1 MKLSTLSGRGGGE
14 GLESLYS
21 LSDRI
26 FFPLSLEIF
35 DTGGNGADHPVPG
48 CWEREK
54 SLFGRLDL
62 SRVGGER
69 ERGGGDFLFSTLISE
84 LLFPGEGE
92 GEEKWLGSKSNGNSF
107 VRGNYLAGKLPN
119 LLIDYLTV
127 ELNISSNRADI
138 YRLGEPNVVVS
149 SG

>member
-1 MKLSTLSGRGGGE
+1 MKLSTLSGRGGE

-54 SLFGRLDL
+54 VYLAGSIYPGLEG
-62 SRVGGER
+62 R

>member
-1 MKLSTLSGRGGGE
+1 MLG
-14 GLESLYS
+14 
-21 LSDRI
+21 
-26 FFPLSLEIF
+26 
-35 DTGGNGADHPVPG
+35 TGK
-48 CWEREK
+48 K
-54 SLFGRLDL
+54 SIWPARFIQGWR
-62 SRVGGER
+62 GER
-69 ERGGGDFLFSTLISE
+69 ERGGGFSFLHSHKRTFVSGGGGS
-84 LLFPGEGE
+84 EGE

>member
-1 MKLSTLSGRGGGE
+1 M
-14 GLESLYS
+14 
-21 LSDRI
+21 RI
-26 FFPLSLEIF
+26 ILFP
-35 DTGGNGADHPVPG
+35 DVGNGK
-48 CWEREK
+48 K
-54 SLFGRLDL
+54 SIWPARFIQGWR
-62 SRVGGER
+62 GER
-69 ERGGGDFLFSTLISE
+69 EGGGDFLFSTLISE

-107 VRGNYLAGKLPN
+107 VRRNYLAGKLPN

>member
-1 MKLSTLSGRGGGE
+1 MLG
-14 GLESLYS
+14 
-21 LSDRI
+21 
-26 FFPLSLEIF
+26 
-35 DTGGNGADHPVPG
+35 TGK
-48 CWEREK
+48 K
-54 SLFGRLDL
+54 SIWPARFIQGWR
-62 SRVGGER
+62 GER
-69 ERGGGDFLFSTLISE
+69 ERGGGFSFLHSHKRTFVSGE
-84 LLFPGEGE
+84 GGEGE

-107 VRGNYLAGKLPN
+107 VRRNYLAGKLPN